1 MNRIKALLAGDNED
15 AGYSEVI
22 MGTAPSDDKQ
32 WLIAI
37 IDSSDDAIISKSLS
51 GVIASWNAGAQRIFG
66 WSAEEVVGKSIT
78 IIIPPE
84 LHDEEAVI
92 LNKLQAGER
101 IEHFETVRQTKGG
114 ERLNVS
120 LTISPIRDNSGNVIG
135 ASKIARD
142 ITERKRT
149 EEKLESAR
157 VGELAKQSGVV
168 RELSGRLLRLQDEER
183 RRISRELHDSVG
195 QILAAISMNIAKVKR
210 EKEKLSPAAQRSVE
224 ENTNLV
230 EQASTEIRTMA
241 YLLHPPLLDEIGLES
256 AIRDFIGGFG
266 RRSGINVN
274 LIIEPRFDRL
284 SPELEIAA
292 FRVVQESLTNVHRHS
307 GSKTALV
314 RLSRKHGCVHLEI
327 SDEGRGIPV
336 DKQIDLNSSGTMG
349 VGVPGMR
356 ERIEQLGG
364 TLQVDS
370 SGKGTTVTAT
380 LPIDHTDARKVS
392 TNS

>member
-392 TNS
+392 TNF

>member
-210 EKEKLSPAAQRSVE
+210 EKEKLSPAVQRSVE

-356 ERIEQLGG
+356 ERVKQLGG
-364 TLQVDS
+364 TLRVDS

>member
-210 EKEKLSPAAQRSVE
+210 EKEKLSPAVQRSVE

-392 TNS
+392 TNF

>member
-22 MGTAPSDDKQ
+22 MGTVPSDDKQ

-392 TNS
+392 TNF